1 MTLCTL
7 ILQFKSDPTGPA
19 FDLVS
24 RLPIVIGTVPLH
36 AGKHVYARGD
46 SLIAEKV
53 LFKAEDETACDV
65 TINVEDS
72 DTYKTSQI
80 CELSLLSC

>member
-46 SLIAEKV
+46 SLISETV

-72 DTYKTSQI
+72 DTCEKSLI
-80 CELSLLSC
+80 CDFSL